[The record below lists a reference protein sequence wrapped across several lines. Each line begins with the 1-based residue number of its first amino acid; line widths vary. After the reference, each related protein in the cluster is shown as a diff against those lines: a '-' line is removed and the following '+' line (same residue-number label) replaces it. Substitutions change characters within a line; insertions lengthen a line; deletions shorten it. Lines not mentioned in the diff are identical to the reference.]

1 LTQAA
6 GPPRV
11 EEVAHISLQI
21 GRLLLQN
28 GADTQQTMSA
38 VVGFAAAYEC
48 EAHLA
53 VSYEALILTVIAG
66 DIFRTRIGYR
76 VPGMNVGMKAV
87 EGVEAVIQAAAR
99 GRLPLSEARTTL
111 DAIDHAPPVYPHW
124 ITMIALGVTAASL
137 SRLFGGD
144 WGSVA
149 VAGIAGAAATW
160 PRLIFAA
167 HGVNPVLAAFL
178 VALVGGAIGGAGVHL
193 GVTAS
198 AALCL
203 VAPAMILVPGVP
215 LINGVQDVIRG
226 HATLGVSR
234 LGFAATVVAAIAI
247 GLFAAMTL
255 TGVSIPV
262 AGPTTVVGPA
272 EDAIFSALAA
282 SGFAVL
288 FGVPL
293 RMAWG
298 CVVCGIASHTSRT
311 LLFGAGIDL
320 ITGTLVG
327 SLAAGFGAWLLT
339 RRFHAPQAAF
349 VFPGVVALIPGAYSF
364 RAIIGV
370 LRIAHGTPANAALIS
385 DTLSLAFSATLMI
398 AGIAVGV
405 AAPALLPRRRGG
417 RSDAHS
423 PATAA
428 SGPSPVRKLTSR
440 LPPGTSEQQRP
451 DL

>member
-1 LTQAA
+1 LIQAA
-6 GPPRV
+6 GPPPP
-11 EEVAHISLQI
+11 EEVARLALQV

-28 GADTQQTMSA
+28 GADTEQAVNA
-38 VVGFAAAYEC
+38 VVSFAAAYHC

-53 VSYEALILTVIAG
+53 VSYEALILTIIAG
-66 DIFRTRIGYR
+66 DNFCTRIGHR
-76 VPGMNVGMKAV
+76 VPGMNVGMNAV
-87 EGVEAVIQAAAR
+87 EAINGVIQRAAR
-99 GRLPLSEARTTL
+99 GRLSLPEARAAL
-111 DAIDHAPPVYPHW
+111 DGIEHAAPVYPHW
-124 ITMIALGVTAASL
+124 AVVAALGITAASL

-167 HGVNPVLAAFL
+167 HGVNPVLAAFA
-178 VALVGGAIGGAGVHL
+178 VALAGGVIGGIGVHL

-215 LINGVQDVIRG
+215 LINGVQDIIRG

-234 LGFAATVVAAIAI
+234 LGFAAAIVAAIAM

-255 TGVSIPV
+255 TGVDIPV
-262 AGPTTVVGPA
+262 AGPTKVLGAA
-272 EDAIFSALAA
+272 EDAVFSALAA

-288 FGVPL
+288 FGVRP

-298 CVVCGIASHTSRT
+298 CAVCGIASHTSRAA
-311 LLFGAGIDL
+311 LFGGGIDL

-327 SLAAGFGAWLLT
+327 ALAAGFLAWVLT
-339 RRFHAPQAAF
+339 RRSHAPQAAF
-349 VFPGVVALIPGAYSF
+349 AFPGVVALVPGAYAF
-364 RAIIGV
+364 RAIIGA
-370 LRIAHGTPANAALIS
+370 LAIAHESPDAALIS

-405 AAPALLPRRRGG
+405 AAPALLPRRQR
-417 RSDAHS
+417 
-423 PATAA
+423 PA
-428 SGPSPVRKLTSR
+428 SGLSHEPVFLKGR
-440 LPPGTSEQQRP
+440 
-451 DL
+451 